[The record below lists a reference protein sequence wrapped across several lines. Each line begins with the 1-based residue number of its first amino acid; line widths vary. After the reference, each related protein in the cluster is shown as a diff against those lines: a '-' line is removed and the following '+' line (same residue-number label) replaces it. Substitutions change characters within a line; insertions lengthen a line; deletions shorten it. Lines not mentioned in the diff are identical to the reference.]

1 MFTLEH
7 NGFKA
12 KIKKAPKLVDNG
24 AAHGLPPGSDIEVFP
39 VDAFKHPLPSWIT
52 GAGNF
57 VVPVQPEWGLWF
69 DWRENDSYN
78 CAVMPTIKGMNPITG
93 QKTQGYAL
101 EHYLE
106 KCPVHGI
113 PFKDGLFCEKCN
125 YRWPS
130 QNYIAAPNVL
140 WWDGFRT
147 SDGEVRQFF
156 FTADMLKSIPER
168 VLGAKETVP
177 AFGFCFYRP
186 KEAKERPR
194 GGDPRAL
201 LSINNNNHGFQ
212 LGDISETS
220 HVPINS
226 NYHGLLHALTSG
238 QLNVKCC
245 DIDPVEAC
253 CTTNA
258 TFATFATL
266 ANCTP
271 TFSGNIQPAPEE
283 KYRDVSSTMDWMMVQ
298 EQMNAPRCCSET
310 KTSSKISKNSGISGQ
325 SVRHVIVPD
334 VAKNVEVGVGAGAK
348 IRQDL
353 QKDIYSLES
362 WAEEPASVMRLY
374 FVFEEQYRE
383 IRAKGMND
391 LIGDKEGF
399 LSGLPVG

>member
-12 KIKKAPKLVDNG
+12 KIKKAPKLADNG
-24 AAHGLPPGSDIEVFP
+24 CAHGLPPGSDIEVFP

-93 QKTQGYAL
+93 QKTQGYSL

-106 KCPVHGI
+106 KCPVHGT
-113 PFKDGLFCEKCN
+113 PFKDGLFCEECN
-125 YRWPS
+125 YRWPA

-168 VLGAKETVP
+168 VLGATETIP

-186 KEAKERPR
+186 KETRERPR
-194 GGDPRAL
+194 GGNVILGDCSDL
-201 LSINNNNHGFQ
+201 NHHGFQ
-212 LGDISETS
+212 LGDVSVTS

-238 QLNVKCC
+238 QVNDV
-245 DIDPVEAC
+245 DPVEAC
-253 CTTNA
+253 TTNA
-258 TFATFATL
+258 SSFTYATL
-266 ANCTP
+266 ANATP
-271 TFSGNIQPAPEE
+271 TFSGSIQPAPEE
-283 KYRDVSSTMDWMMVQ
+283 KYRAVSSTMDFMVQ
-298 EQMNAPRCCSET
+298 ERET
-310 KTSSKISKNSGISGQ
+310 KTSGKISKNRGISGQ
-325 SVRHVIVPD
+325 SGARHVD

-374 FVFEEQYRE
+374 FVFEEQYKD
-383 IRAKGMND
+383 IKAKGMRD